1 MQRDLEIKIK
11 KLEQNIINEDKFNEY
26 KTAKDGLANFYGNI
40 ATGVKIRIKCDWYQ
54 YGKKSKKYFLN
65 LEKQK
70 AVNGTVKKI
79 IKDYIEIT
87 DQLKI
92 QHELRMFHEQ
102 LFKKTICSG
111 NSKIV
116 SFLGNISFPVIN
128 NDFFNLCENDL
139 TEDELLISLKS
150 MQNNKTPGNDGLTK
164 EFYEAFWN
172 EIKHVFLKSLKQAKE
187 KVKLSISQRQAV
199 IKLIEK
205 KDRDKIYIKNWRPIS
220 LLNVD
225 TKNILKAL
233 AAKLKQVLPTI
244 ISSNQTA
251 YVNKRCISESGR
263 LISDIIEVCG
273 KKNIGGYL
281 VTMDIEKAFDSLD
294 HGFLV
299 HVLNKFGFGS
309 NFISWIKLLLNS
321 QQSCVINGG
330 IITPYFNLEKGARQ
344 GDPVSGYLF
353 ILALEVFFVFIKSNE
368 NIKGIEIFKYVFL
381 YTAYADDSTF
391 FLRDILSVKE
401 LINSF
406 NQFYHF
412 SGLKANIGKCEIA
425 CIGFLKGVTEAVC
438 GLKSVDLSND
448 TIKILGIHFSYSKKV

>member
-1 MQRDLEIKIK
+1 MD
-11 KLEQNIINEDKFNEY
+11 
-26 KTAKDGLANFYGNI
+26 
-40 ATGVKIRIKCDWYQ
+40 
-54 YGKKSKKYFLN
+54 
-65 LEKQK
+65 
-70 AVNGTVKKI
+70 
-79 IKDYIEIT
+79 
-87 DQLKI
+87 
-92 QHELRMFHEQ
+92 
-102 LFKKTICSG
+102 
-111 NSKIV
+111 
-116 SFLGNISFPVIN
+116 NISLPLIN
-128 NDFFNLCENDL
+128 NEFFNLCENDL

-187 KVKLSISQRQAV
+187 KGQLSISQRQAV

-205 KDRDKIYIKNWRPIS
+205 KDRDKRYIKNWRPIS

-225 TKNILKAL
+225 TKIISKAL
-233 AAKLKQVLPTI
+233 AAKLKKVLPTI

-263 LISDIIEVCG
+263 LISDITEVCD
-273 KKNIGGYL
+273 KQNIEGNL
-281 VTMDIEKAFDSLD
+281 VTMDLEKAFDFLD
-294 HGFLV
+294 HDFLV

-330 IITPYFNLEKGARQ
+330 ITTPYSNLDKSARQ
-344 GDPVSGYLF
+344 GDPVSAYLF
-353 ILALEVFFVFIKSNE
+353 ILALEVLFVFIKNNE

-381 YTAYADDSTF
+381 YTAFADDSTF
-391 FLRDILSVKE
+391 FLGDILSVKE
-401 LINSF
+401 HINSF

-412 SGLKANIGKCEIA
+412 SGLKANIRKCEKA
-425 CIGFLKGVTEAVC
+425 GIGSLKGVTETVC

-448 TIKILGIHFSYSKKV
+448 TIKILGIHFSYSKKVQMQNNFISTIKKIQQVLRLWNSRMLTLEGRIMIFKTLAISKIVYLALITNVPKVIVEELQKIQKTILWQNSRHILK